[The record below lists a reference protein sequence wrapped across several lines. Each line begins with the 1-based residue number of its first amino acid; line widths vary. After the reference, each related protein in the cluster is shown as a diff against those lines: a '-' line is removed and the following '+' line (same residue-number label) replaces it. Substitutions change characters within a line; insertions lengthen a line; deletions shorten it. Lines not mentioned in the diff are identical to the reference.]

1 MKTISKLQFITTNAA
16 TAELACK
23 GGADWIQ
30 LRIKDVTYEKY
41 REEALKTQAVCKKYG
56 ATLIIN
62 DNARLALDIGADGVH
77 LGKTDVISP
86 EEEAALISG
95 NFIVGRTTNTAAD
108 IDELKGKYVHY
119 IGLGPYRFTGTKKNL
134 SPILGLDG
142 YKAIL
147 AQLKTSFPAHPPIVA
162 IGGIIQYD
170 IPSLLD
176 AGVYGIAV
184 SGAIANAVDITAK
197 TADFVEV
204 INKPKL
210 EPKDEHSISDAI
222 ANSDLIGKITGF
234 LTDL

>member
-30 LRIKDVTYEKY
+30 LRIKDVSYEAY
-41 REEALKTQAVCKKYG
+41 RAEALKTQAICRRYS
-56 ATLIIN
+56 AALIIN
-62 DNARLALDIGADGVH
+62 DNARLALEIGADGVH
-77 LGKTDVISP
+77 LGKTDIITP

-95 NFIVGRTTNTAAD
+95 NYIVGRTTNTAAD
-108 IDELKGKYVHY
+108 IDELNGRYVSY
-119 IGLGPYRFTGTKKNL
+119 VGLGPYRFTGTKKNL

-147 AQLKTSFPAHPPIVA
+147 AHLKTSYSAHPPIIA

-210 EPKDEHSISDAI
+210 EPKDEHSISDAF

>member
-1 MKTISKLQFITTNAA
+1 MKTTSKLQFITTNAA

-30 LRIKDVTYEKY
+30 LRIKDITYEKY

-86 EEEAALISG
+86 EEEAALFSG

-119 IGLGPYRFTGTKKNL
+119 VGLGPYRFTGTKKNL

-147 AQLKTSFPAHPPIVA
+147 AHLKASYPAHPP
-162 IGGIIQYD
+162 
-170 IPSLLD
+170 SLPL
-176 AGVYGIAV
+176 VV
-184 SGAIANAVDITAK
+184 SFST
-197 TADFVEV
+197 TYPLF
-204 INKPKL
+204 
-210 EPKDEHSISDAI
+210 
-222 ANSDLIGKITGF
+222 
-234 LTDL
+234 

>member
-1 MKTISKLQFITTNAA
+1 MKTTSKLQFITTNAA

-30 LRIKDVTYEKY
+30 LRIKDITYEKY

-86 EEEAALISG
+86 EEEAALFSG

-119 IGLGPYRFTGTKKNL
+119 VGLGPYRFTGTKKNL

-147 AQLKTSFPAHPPIVA
+147 AHLKASYPAHPPIIA

-176 AGVYGIAV
+176 A
-184 SGAIANAVDITAK
+184 GAIANAVDITAK